1 MTQKNSPDLLKVRDF
16 CLGQLIQAY
25 EEAGIL
31 GLCGEGRWEYAL
43 DRVRQLSQAELLEA
57 ALLQMNSSTD

>member
-1 MTQKNSPDLLKVRDF
+1 MTQRNSPDLLKVRDF

-43 DRVRQLSQAELLEA
+43 DRVRQLSLEELSTAAQPEA
-57 ALLQMNSSTD
+57 DSSTD